1 MTSLI
6 RRSSCA
12 TCCAPSWHGSASSPS
27 SLLSRLRRTKGWQK
41 RLRHTPHRKRSRR
54 SGCRRPARTARRPKH
69 RIQHSHQAR
78 DRHQSR
84 RQRVIRRS
92 RRPKVIR
99 RSRRPKVI
107 RRSRRL
113 KDRHRRGSS
122 LMGSQCSRPLH
133 HPSRLNLPRTTG
145 CQSGYG
151 APYAPSWS
159 RWTQVSWRACRAI
172 VRLPR
177 CLRSTALAF
186 YRSFARKRT
195 SRDARAS
202 FRWSPTR
209 TGERPDLPF
218 TSSTGL

>member
-107 RRSRRL
+107 RRSRRPKVIRRSRRPKVIRRSRRL

-133 HPSRLNLPRTTG
+133 HPSRLNLPLI
-145 CQSGYG
+145 
-151 APYAPSWS
+151 A
-159 RWTQVSWRACRAI
+159 VHF
-172 VRLPR
+172 L
-177 CLRSTALAF
+177 
-186 YRSFARKRT
+186 
-195 SRDARAS
+195 
-202 FRWSPTR
+202 
-209 TGERPDLPF
+209 
-218 TSSTGL
+218 